1 MTAWSRRTSRMF
13 VVWLPWAV
21 GLWWGLVL
29 SAGSP
34 AFGEPVPRVTM
45 EHPTSLDG
53 KWLFRTGDDP
63 AWAAPD
69 TTSTGWTPIE
79 ITRPWGKQGYRGYAG
94 VAWYRQTVQLPPEA
108 GASRAGLG
116 LALGGADWASYEVY
130 ANGYLVGRFGPWAGQ
145 GTFAVP
151 HPQFFF
157 IPAEAL
163 LPGRPLVLA
172 VRFWQLPASMQRTPH
187 GGGFDGG
194 LFLIGD
200 ALQVR
205 QAVQLAILER
215 KQSQVTELVLALV
228 FFLAGLFHLLFFFRR
243 REQREYLWFG
253 LFAILFAINWYG
265 SGARWWASEW
275 IDYVSLWQLNSFT
288 ISVLFIPQ
296 ACFLWTL
303 FGRRMGWFVKG
314 YLGLLAL
321 LGTAPMVIPSLA
333 FSLLISTPRVWVSLL
348 FPVLF
353 VALIVAEARRG
364 NHEARTIVVG
374 LLISMGCTL
383 NDLLGIRLGFYTTV
397 PLASMGWAA
406 ILFSMALSLANRF
419 ARVHSELDSLNRDL
433 EAKVVERTSV
443 ITRQRDELEQKQT
456 ELTDNIAYAQRIQ
469 QALLPE
475 ADDLARIGRGAFVF
489 FRPRDVVSG
498 DFYWVHHTSQVTYL
512 AVADCTG
519 HGVAGAFMSLIGID
533 LLNRLVV
540 EMPPPGLL
548 LERLD
553 LAVRHALRQTQG
565 QTHGTA
571 ASDGMEVALCY
582 LRHDSTQMTFAGA
595 RRPLYVVHLDG
606 TCCEVKGSRRSI
618 GGERQRSDRY
628 FAETTIELSTVR
640 SFYLTSDGF
649 ADQNGEHSS
658 RGLGAK
664 GLRTLLA
671 RQALLP
677 PALQG
682 KELALAFERHRGT
695 AVQRDDVTVL
705 GVLWQA

>member
-1 MTAWSRRTSRMF
+1 MM
-13 VVWLPWAV
+13 
-21 GLWWGLVL
+21 GLWWLLVL
-29 SAGSP
+29 GGGSL
-34 AFGEPVPRVTM
+34 ASEAPVPRVTV
-45 EHPTSLDG
+45 ERPTSLDG
-53 KWLFRTGDDP
+53 RWLFRTGDDP

-69 TTSTGWTPIE
+69 TTGDGWTPIE
-79 ITRPWGKQGYRGYAG
+79 VARPWGKQGYRGYAG
-94 VAWYRQTVQLPPEA
+94 VAWYRQTVQLPPEV

-116 LALGGADWASYEVY
+116 LALGGADWAGYEVY
-130 ANGYLVGRFGPWAGQ
+130 ANGHLVGRFGPWAGQ

-157 IPAEAL
+157 IPAGTL
-163 LPGRPLVLA
+163 SPGRPLVLA
-172 VRFWQLPASMQRTPH
+172 VRFRPFPASMQRTPQ

-200 ALQVR
+200 ALQVQ

-215 KQSQVTELVLALV
+215 RQSQVTELVLALA

-253 LFAILFAINWYG
+253 LFATLFAINWYG

-275 IDYVSLWQLNSFT
+275 MDYVSLWHLNSFT
-288 ISVLFIPQ
+288 ASILFIPQ

-321 LGTAPMVIPSLA
+321 LGIAPVVIPSLT

-364 NHEARTIVVG
+364 NREARTIVVG

-383 NDLLGIRLGFYTTV
+383 NDLLGIRLGFYTTI
-397 PLASMGWAA
+397 PLASWGLAA
-406 ILFSMALSLANRF
+406 ILLSMALSLANRF
-419 ARVHSELDSLNRDL
+419 ARVHGELDALNRDL

-443 ITRQRDELEQKQT
+443 IARQRDELEQKQT

-475 ADDLARIGRGAFVF
+475 ADDMARIGRGAFVF

-498 DFYWVHHTSQVTYL
+498 DFYWVHHTPRGTYL

-533 LLNRLVV
+533 LLSRLVV

-571 ASDGMEVALCY
+571 AGDGMEVALCY

-595 RRPLYVVHLDG
+595 RRPLHVVHLDG
-606 TCCEVKGSRRSI
+606 TCCEVRGTRRSI
-618 GGERQRSDRY
+618 GGERQRNDRC

-649 ADQNGEHSS
+649 TDQNGEHAS

-664 GLRTLLA
+664 GLRELLA
-671 RQALLP
+671 RLAPLP
-677 PALQG
+677 PSLQAQ
-682 KELALAFERHRGT
+682 EMARAFEQHRGK
-695 AVQRDDVTVL
+695 AAQRDDVTVL
-705 GVLWQA
+705 GVPWQA